1 MDHEPAAPLDPDLP
15 GNTGEGPL
23 VPLPRPGQDISDPVL
38 LATWHEALSSALS
51 LDIPHDLFAFWLYP
65 AEGGAVL
72 LGPSELAAD
81 HLTVPEPPAIGAG
94 QLGLLEEVVRGAGYA
109 STTTAVVRWEG
120 VESGLLLF
128 AALSPGVHSHAE
140 RIAALRAADILGPTV
155 SRLARR
161 WQRDGSVRADR
172 DHAAESA
179 AVDAVAGA
187 SATAI
192 TPRDLA
198 RELGAVLMGV
208 LPHERLELLVPGS
221 SAEQWYRIGEHPGG
235 PLWGDPDLVVTREQS
250 DVSGLFSEGDDVLQA
265 GAPGEPLALPPLADQ
280 PPMRSVVGRRL
291 SVAGR
296 TVGVV
301 LLAHSEPGR
310 FGEEDLALLARVAPI
325 VAARV
330 DAFVT
335 AGHLQVLRTHVATL
349 RGVPSRIGRV
359 LEALATT
366 EDPAEATRRFE
377 SEAGVMVTFD
387 QMWFALRLGDETRV
401 AMVAPGE
408 KRPLPDL
415 PQMPL
420 GATLL
425 GRVVRGEAPTALVDA
440 PDQTDLIVS
449 LRVGGKVIG
458 AMVLTARRE
467 GMFGGLDEEIA
478 RQLADAIAP
487 HLELMRRAAV
497 APPPVVPGWKR
508 SPKM

>member
-1 MDHEPAAPLDPDLP
+1 MDDDAAPRLYPDLP
-15 GNTGEGPL
+15 GNAGEGPL
-23 VPLPRPGQDISDPVL
+23 VPLPRPGQDVTDQIL

-51 LDIPHDLFAFWLYP
+51 IDIPHDLFAFWLYP
-65 AEGGAVL
+65 AEGGSVL

-81 HLTVPEPPAIGAG
+81 HLAVPEPPAIGAG
-94 QLGLLEEVVRGAGYA
+94 QLGLLEEVIRGAGYA
-109 STTTAVVRWEG
+109 STTTAVVRSEG
-120 VESGLLLF
+120 VEVGLLLF
-128 AALSPGVHSHAE
+128 AALAAGAHSHAE

-161 WQRDGSVRADR
+161 WRRDGSVRADR
-172 DHAAESA
+172 DPAAESA
-179 AVDAVAGA
+179 ALAGA
-187 SATAI
+187 AEATAMAAS
-192 TPRDLA
+192 PRDLA
-198 RELGAVLMGV
+198 RALGAAVEGV
-208 LPHERLELLVPGS
+208 LPHDRLEILVPGS
-221 SAEQWYRIGEHPGG
+221 SPEQWYRLGEHPGG

-250 DVSGLFSEGDDVLQA
+250 DVSGLFSEGDDVLLVGAA
-265 GAPGEPLALPPLADQ
+265 GEAAALPALAGR
-280 PPMRSVVGRRL
+280 PPARSVIGRRL

-296 TVGVV
+296 TVGV
-301 LLAHSEPGR
+301 LLLGHEEPGR
-310 FGEEDLALLARVAPI
+310 YGDDDLAVLARVAPL
-325 VAARV
+325 AAIRV

-335 AGHLQVLRTHVATL
+335 GGHLQVLRTHVATL

-377 SEAGVMVTFD
+377 SEAAVMVTFD

-458 AMVLTARRE
+458 AMVLTAHRE

-497 APPPVVPGWKR
+497 APPPIVSGWKR

>member
-1 MDHEPAAPLDPDLP
+1 MDDDAAAPLHPDFP

-23 VPLPRPGQDISDPVL
+23 VPLPRPGQDVTDPIL

-51 LDIPHDLFAFWLYP
+51 LDVPHDLFAFWLYP
-65 AEGGAVL
+65 AEGGSVL

-81 HLTVPEPPAIGAG
+81 HLAVPEPPAIGAG
-94 QLGLLEEVVRGAGYA
+94 QLGLLEEVIRGAGYA
-109 STTTAVVRWEG
+109 STTTAIIRWEG
-120 VESGLLLF
+120 VEVGLLLF
-128 AALSPGVHSHAE
+128 AALAPGVHSHVE

-161 WQRDGSVRADR
+161 RQRDGSVRAER
-172 DHAAESA
+172 DPVAESA
-179 AVDAVAGA
+179 AVDAAA
-187 SATAI
+187 RAAATAT

-198 RELGAVLMGV
+198 QALGAALEPV
-208 LPHERLELLVPGS
+208 LPHERFEILVPGS
-221 SAEQWYRIGEHPGG
+221 SPEQWYRIGEHPGG
-235 PLWGDPDLVVTREQS
+235 PLWGDPDLVVTREES
-250 DVSGLFSEGDDVLQA
+250 DVSGVFGEGDDVLQV
-265 GAPGEPLALPPLADQ
+265 GAPGEPLALPPLAGRA
-280 PPMRSVVGRRL
+280 PARSVIGRRL

-301 LLAHSEPGR
+301 LLGHPDAGR
-310 FGEEDLALLARVAPI
+310 YGDDDLALMARVAPL
-325 VAARV
+325 VATRI
-330 DAFVT
+330 DAFVA

-349 RGVPSRIGRV
+349 RSVPSRIGRV

-366 EDPAEATRRFE
+366 EDVAEATRRFE
-377 SEAGVMVTFD
+377 SEAAVMITFD

-401 AMVAPGE
+401 AMVGPGE

-425 GRVVRGEAPTALVDA
+425 GRVVRGESPSALVDA

-497 APPPVVPGWKR
+497 APPPIVPGWKR